1 MQHKGP
7 PKAPLPEGFSL
18 GMRVRTNQIYARI
31 SRRVPYL
38 EGVIIGG
45 SRSANGDLMIK
56 WDSYRRRA
64 IVPHKWVDICAVVAL
79 DFET

>member
-1 MQHKGP
+1 MQDKGP
-7 PKAPLPEGFSL
+7 LKAPLPEGFSL

-45 SRSANGDLMIK
+45 SRSG
-56 WDSYRRRA
+56 
-64 IVPHKWVDICAVVAL
+64 
-79 DFET
+79 